1 MASAP
6 SASKARAIAA
16 RLRPIASARGKQQ
29 RVLQLTTLAFFLS
42 FVVWFNFAPFSVA
55 IGKDLHLTPAQ
66 LGVIGLCNLALTIPA
81 RVFAPTSR
89 LTTGTIRRRSASSP
103 ARNT

>member
-66 LGVIGLCNLALTIPA
+66 EKALQEATLPAWTQAEGEIGEDLIEEFK
-81 RVFAPTSR
+81 RV
-89 LTTGTIRRRSASSP
+89 SAKK
-103 ARNT
+103 